1 MEKCIQY
8 KRGGWKEIKE
18 ATREPAAGLPAKRD
32 IVMILKKFPLP
43 KPGAV
48 RFTYCKIPIEGAPRT
63 GMMERRF
70 YDCGYCAGCDERHP
84 YMATASV
91 EGFPF
96 LCEDCYRMVYK
107 YSCFTTDPYG
117 IKRMG
122 RDEEVS
128 IATTRKVIN
137 SGRNLERIEQNMTA
151 GLMYEQFRDDEED

>member
-1 MEKCIQY
+1 MY
-8 KRGGWKEIKE
+8 
-18 ATREPAAGLPAKRD
+18 
-32 IVMILKKFPLP
+32 MILKKFPLP
-43 KPGAV
+43 KPGDV
-48 RFTYCKIPIEGAPRT
+48 RFTYCEIPIEGAPRT

-84 YMATASV
+84 FVKTASV

-117 IKRMG
+117 IKRME

-137 SGRNLERIEQNMTA
+137 SGRKLELIQHNMTA
-151 GLMYEQFRDDEED
+151 GLINEYLRDDDQV